1 MAMEMRQQLKMSQ
14 QLVMTPQ
21 LQQAI
26 KLLQMTRLELQD
38 LVLQE
43 LEENPLLEESA
54 EVEDVREPD
63 ILETSEQELEPVQ
76 DATDFHEVETG
87 EETLRDWDSYL
98 DGYNYSSGEQQ
109 YGGDDERPSFENL
122 LTKKGTLTDHLLW
135 QLHMGQYS
143 EMDIRVGEVI
153 IGNVDDSGYLRA
165 SLPEIA
171 AASSFPEKSRSR
183 LQEITELNSLSE
195 EELAFMQKVV
205 TSSSLTDEARTFLL
219 ELALSAALSQDERD
233 SVHEIAT
240 ASSFNEEDVLDVLDC
255 IQEFDPPGVAARD
268 LRECLLIQARG
279 LGMKGSVVEGILL
292 NHLGDLEKRNYKQ
305 IARSLK
311 VDLNQVLV
319 ASKII
324 SGFDPRPGSVFSSDD
339 VHYISPDIFVHKVGD
354 DYVVMLND
362 EGLPNLKVSTQYA
375 DAKGNSAIDSQAEH
389 YINDKM
395 RSAVWLIKSI
405 QQRQRTIYKVAKS
418 IIRFQR
424 DYFDRGIEYLR
435 PLVLR
440 DIAEDIGMHES
451 TISRVTT
458 NKYMQTPQGLL
469 ELKYFFNSGLSTSE
483 GDFVASESVKNK
495 IKEIIEKEN
504 PKKPLSDQKIAE
516 MLTGQTVNIARRT
529 VTKYREMLNLGSSS
543 ERKRHF

>member
-26 KLLQMTRLELQD
+26 KLLQLTRLELQD

-43 LEENPLLEESA
+43 LEENPLLEEST
-54 EVEDVREPD
+54 EPEDVREPD
-63 ILETSEQELEPVQ
+63 TLEVAEQEHEPTQ
-76 DATDFHEVETG
+76 DGADFHEVETG
-87 EETLRDWDSYL
+87 EDTLRDWDSYL
-98 DGYNYSSGEQQ
+98 DGYNFSSGEQQ
-109 YGGDDERPSFENL
+109 YGGEDERPSFENL
-122 LTKKGTLTDHLLW
+122 LTRKGTLIDHLLW
-135 QLHMGQYS
+135 QLHMGQFS
-143 EMDIRVGEVI
+143 EMDVRVGEVI
-153 IGNVDDSGYLRA
+153 IGNIDDYGYLRA
-165 SLPEIA
+165 SLQEIA
-171 AASSFPEKSRSR
+171 AASS
-183 LQEITELNSLSE
+183 
-195 EELAFMQKVV
+195 
-205 TSSSLTDEARTFLL
+205 
-219 ELALSAALSQDERD
+219 
-233 SVHEIAT
+233 AT
-240 ASSFNEEDVLDVLDC
+240 EEDVQDVLDC

-268 LRECLLIQARG
+268 LRECLLIQARN
-279 LGMKGSVVEGILL
+279 LGMKGSVVESILQ

-305 IARSLK
+305 IVRSLK
-311 VDLNQVLV
+311 VDMNQVLV
-319 ASKII
+319 ASRII
-324 SGFDPRPGSVFSSDD
+324 SGFDPRPGSSFSTDD

-354 DYVVMLND
+354 DYVVMLNE

-375 DAKGNSAIDSQAEH
+375 DVRGNGTVDSQTEH

-395 RSAVWLIKSI
+395 RSAAWLIKSI

-424 DYFDRGIEYLR
+424 EYFDRGIEYLS

-483 GDFVASESVKNK
+483 GDFIASESVKNK
-495 IKEIIEKEN
+495 IKEIVDGED
-504 PKKPLSDQKIAE
+504 PRKPYSDQRLAE
-516 MLTGQTVNIARRT
+516 LLAKDNIEIARRT
-529 VTKYREMLNLGSSS
+529 VTKYREMLRIGSSS
-543 ERKRHF
+543 ERKRMF

>member
-26 KLLQMTRLELQD
+26 KLLQLTRLELQD
-38 LVLQE
+38 LVQQE

-54 EVEDVREPD
+54 EMEEIREPD
-63 ILETSEQELEPVQ
+63 TLEIAEQEHEPTQ
-76 DATDFHEVETG
+76 DSIDFHEVETG

-98 DGYNYSSGEQQ
+98 DGYNHSSGEQQ
-109 YGGDDERPSFENL
+109 YGGEDERPSFENL
-122 LTKKGTLTDHLLW
+122 LTKKGTLIDHLLW

-143 EMDIRVGEVI
+143 EMDVRVGEVI
-153 IGNVDDSGYLRA
+153 IGNVDDYGYLRA

-171 AASSFPEKSRSR
+171 AAS
-183 LQEITELNSLSE
+183 
-195 EELAFMQKVV
+195 
-205 TSSSLTDEARTFLL
+205 
-219 ELALSAALSQDERD
+219 AA
-233 SVHEIAT
+233 T
-240 ASSFNEEDVLDVLDC
+240 EEDVQDVLDC

-268 LRECLLIQARG
+268 LRECLLIQALT
-279 LGMKGSVVEGILL
+279 LGMKGSVVESIIL

-305 IARSLK
+305 IVRSLK
-311 VDLNQVLV
+311 VDMSQVLA
-319 ASKII
+319 ASSII
-324 SGFDPRPGSVFSSDD
+324 SGFDPRPGSTFSTDD

-354 DYVVMLND
+354 DYVVMLNE
-362 EGLPNLKVSTQYA
+362 EGLPNLKVSSQYA
-375 DAKGNSAIDSQAEH
+375 DVRGTGSIDTQAEH

-424 DYFDRGIEYLR
+424 EFFDRGIEFLR

>member
-26 KLLQMTRLELQD
+26 KLLQLTRMELQD

-43 LEENPLLEESA
+43 LEENPLLEETT
-54 EVEDVREPD
+54 ELEEIHEPD
-63 ILETSEQELEPVQ
+63 TLEVAEQEHEPEQ
-76 DATDFHEVETG
+76 DNTDFHEVETG

-122 LTKKGTLTDHLLW
+122 LTRKGTLIDHLLW

-143 EMDIRVGEVI
+143 EMDVRVGEVI

-165 SLPEIA
+165 SLQEIA
-171 AASSFPEKSRSR
+171 VASS
-183 LQEITELNSLSE
+183 
-195 EELAFMQKVV
+195 
-205 TSSSLTDEARTFLL
+205 
-219 ELALSAALSQDERD
+219 
-233 SVHEIAT
+233 AT
-240 ASSFNEEDVLDVLDC
+240 EEDVQDVLEC

-268 LRECLLIQARG
+268 LRECLLIQAWN
-279 LGMKGSVVEGILL
+279 LGMKGSVVEGILQ

-305 IARSLK
+305 IVRSLK
-311 VDLNQVLV
+311 IDINQVLA
-319 ASKII
+319 ASRII
-324 SGFDPRPGSVFSSDD
+324 SELDPRPGSSFSTDD
-339 VHYISPDIFVHKVGD
+339 THYISPDIFVHKVGE
-354 DYVVMLND
+354 DYVVMLNE
-362 EGLPNLKVSTQYA
+362 EGLPSLKVSTQYA
-375 DAKGNSAIDSQAEH
+375 DVRGSGTIDSQAEH
-389 YINDKM
+389 YISDKM
-395 RSAVWLIKSI
+395 RSALWLIKSI

-424 DYFDRGIEYLR
+424 EYFDHGIEYLR

-458 NKYMQTPQGLL
+458 NKYMQTPQGLF

-483 GDFVASESVKNK
+483 GDFVASESVKIR

-504 PKKPLSDQKIAE
+504 PKKPLSDQKIADL
-516 MLTGQTVNIARRT
+516 LTSQAVNIARRT
-529 VTKYREMLNLGSSS
+529 VTKYREMLNFGSSS

>member
-26 KLLQMTRLELQD
+26 KLLQLTRLELQD
-38 LVLQE
+38 LVVRE
-43 LEENPLLEESA
+43 LEENPLLEESSDVEEIRELDTL
-54 EVEDVREPD
+54 EVA
-63 ILETSEQELEPVQ
+63 EQELEPLQ
-76 DATDFHEVETG
+76 DSADFREVETG

-109 YGGDDERPSFENL
+109 YGGEDERPSFENL
-122 LTKKGTLTDHLLW
+122 LTKKGTLIDHLLW
-135 QLHMGQYS
+135 QLHMGLYS

-153 IGNVDDSGYLRA
+153 IGNIDDYGYLRA

-171 AASSFPEKSRSR
+171 AASS
-183 LQEITELNSLSE
+183 
-195 EELAFMQKVV
+195 
-205 TSSSLTDEARTFLL
+205 
-219 ELALSAALSQDERD
+219 
-233 SVHEIAT
+233 AT
-240 ASSFNEEDVLDVLDC
+240 EEDVQDVLDC

-268 LRECLLIQARG
+268 LRECLLIQARN
-279 LGMKGSVVEGILL
+279 LGMKGSVVENILL

-305 IARSLK
+305 IVRSLK
-311 VDLNQVLV
+311 VDINQVLL

-324 SGFDPRPGSVFSSDD
+324 SGFDPRPGSSFSTDD

-354 DYVVMLND
+354 DYVVMLNE

-375 DAKGNSAIDSQAEH
+375 DVRGNGAIDSQAEH
-389 YINDKM
+389 YINDKA
-395 RSAVWLIKSI
+395 RAAAWLIKSI

-424 DYFDRGIEYLR
+424 EYFDRGIQYLR

-440 DIAEDIGMHES
+440 DVAEDIGMHES

-483 GDFVASESVKNK
+483 GDFVASESVKNR
-495 IKEIIEKEN
+495 IKEIIDREN
-504 PKKPLSDQKIAE
+504 PQKPYSDQKIAE
-516 MLTGQTVNIARRT
+516 LLGGQTVNIARRT
-529 VTKYREMLNLGSSS
+529 VTKYREMLNMGSSS
-543 ERKRHF
+543 ERKKHF

>member
-26 KLLQMTRLELQD
+26 KLLQLTRMELQD

-43 LEENPLLEESA
+43 LEENPLLEETTDL
-54 EVEDVREPD
+54 EEIHEPD
-63 ILETSEQELEPVQ
+63 MLEVAEQEFEPAQ
-76 DATDFHEVETG
+76 DTVDFHEVETG

-122 LTKKGTLTDHLLW
+122 LTRKGTLIDHLLW

-143 EMDIRVGEVI
+143 EMDVRVGEVI
-153 IGNVDDSGYLRA
+153 IGNVDDYGYLRA
-165 SLPEIA
+165 SLQEIA
-171 AASSFPEKSRSR
+171 AASSLTEKERDHLR
-183 LQEITELNSLSE
+183 EIAKSSSLRE
-195 EELAFMQKVV
+195 IEQTHLRKIA
-205 TSSSLTDEARTFLL
+205 TSSSLTDEGRASLQEIATSSSLTQEERTFL
-219 ELALSAALSQDERD
+219 QK
-233 SVHEIAT
+233 IAT
-240 ASSFNEEDVLDVLDC
+240 VSPFTEEDVLDVLEC

-268 LRECLLIQARG
+268 LRECLLIQARNI
-279 LGMKGSVVEGILL
+279 GMKGSVVESILL
-292 NHLGDLEKRNYKQ
+292 NHLGDLEKRNYKL

-311 VDLNQVLV
+311 VDMNQVLV

-324 SGFDPRPGSVFSSDD
+324 SGFDPRPGSSFSTDD

-354 DYVVMLND
+354 DYVVMLNE
-362 EGLPNLKVSTQYA
+362 EGLPNLKVSTQYT
-375 DAKGNSAIDSQAEH
+375 DVRGNGAIDSQTEH

-424 DYFDRGIEYLR
+424 EYFDRGIEYLR

-504 PKKPLSDQKIAE
+504 PQKPLSDQKIAE

>member
-26 KLLQMTRLELQD
+26 KLLQLTRLELQD

-43 LEENPLLEESA
+43 LEENPLLEEA
-54 EVEDVREPD
+54 TELEEIRELDTLEVA
-63 ILETSEQELEPVQ
+63 EQELEPAQ
-76 DATDFHEVETG
+76 ENADFHEVETG

-122 LTKKGTLTDHLLW
+122 LTRKGTLTDHLLW

-143 EMDIRVGEVI
+143 EMDVRVGEVI
-153 IGNVDDSGYLRA
+153 IGNIDESGYLRA
-165 SLPEIA
+165 SLQEIA
-171 AASSFPEKSRSR
+171 AASS
-183 LQEITELNSLSE
+183 
-195 EELAFMQKVV
+195 
-205 TSSSLTDEARTFLL
+205 
-219 ELALSAALSQDERD
+219 
-233 SVHEIAT
+233 AT
-240 ASSFNEEDVLDVLDC
+240 EEDVQDVLEC

-268 LRECLLIQARG
+268 LRECLLIQARN
-279 LGMKGSVVEGILL
+279 LGMRGGVVESILQ

-305 IARSLK
+305 IVRSLK
-311 VDLNQVLV
+311 VDMNQVLA
-319 ASKII
+319 ASRII
-324 SGFDPRPGSVFSSDD
+324 SGFDPRPGSSFSTDD

-354 DYVVMLND
+354 DYVVMLNE
-362 EGLPNLKVSTQYA
+362 EGLPNLKVSSQYA
-375 DAKGNSAIDSQAEH
+375 DVRGNGTVDSQAEH

-424 DYFDRGIEYLR
+424 EYFDRGIEYLR

-483 GDFVASESVKNK
+483 GDFVASESVKNR

-516 MLTGQTVNIARRT
+516 LLASQTVNIARRT
-529 VTKYREMLNLGSSS
+529 VTKYREMLNFGSSS